1 MLAQTGSRCERKFD
15 IKRYPS
21 SGSLRVWADM
31 PNNRTAF
38 SLLEL
43 MAVIAVIAILA
54 AIAIPNAVAWRNNAQ
69 FSAAIRQ
76 VKSAI
81 EGTRM
86 AAIKSNL
93 PAGLFFNGTG
103 IFTTQT
109 RGIVGGAA
117 VLNPFVNHR
126 LPAGVTVNANNGG
139 QLTFNSRGLATPCT
153 VTVQHTNGLT
163 NRIIVAITG
172 SSRIQ

>member
-1 MLAQTGSRCERKFD
+1 MLAQTGIRCERKFN
-15 IKRYPS
+15 IKRYPF
-21 SGSLRVWADM
+21 SGSLRLCADM

-43 MAVIAVIAILA
+43 MAAIAVIAILA
-54 AIAIPNAVAWRNNAQ
+54 AIAIPNVVAWRNNAQ
-69 FSAAIRQ
+69 FSAAVRQ
-76 VKSAI
+76 VKSVI

-103 IFTTQT
+103 LFTVQT

-117 VLNPFVNHR
+117 VLNPFVNHQ

-139 QLTFNSRGLATPCT
+139 QLNFSSRGMATPCT
-153 VTVQHTNGLT
+153 VTVQHSNGLSS
-163 NRIIVAITG
+163 RIIVAITG